1 MENFRSNPPKELGGF
16 KVLASRDYKADERVD
31 LVTGEKTS
39 TGLPSSN
46 VLYYELENNAWCCVR
61 PSGTEPKIKF
71 YIEVKGK
78 MESAA
83 DYLAADAAATK
94 KIEDV
99 RKSLGI

>member
-1 MENFRSNPPKELGGF
+1 MYCSTSLPMVLRSAF
-16 KVLASRDYKADERVD
+16 VH
-31 LVTGEKTS
+31 
-39 TGLPSSN
+39 
-46 VLYYELENNAWCCVR
+46 
-61 PSGTEPKIKF
+61 PKIKF